1 MEMKERLAFWLSQ
14 ALTEKV
20 SDIHFKKELNQPI
33 QMEFRTSMGMV
44 KVECDRVDER
54 LFHYLMYLAH
64 LDVSQAYL
72 PQSGSFDFELDGKR
86 INCRF
91 AVIQSHHQQS
101 AVLRIL
107 NPEFC
112 FEIEELSLNPKA
124 QDWMREM
131 IQKKSGFVLF
141 SGLTGSGKTTTM
153 YSLLKKMKGK
163 KIFSLEDPVEI
174 YYDHMVQL
182 QVGDALLSYE
192 EGIKQLLRHDP
203 DVILIGEIRDS
214 YVAKMAL
221 RCALT
226 GHLVFSS
233 IHASSA
239 SLAISRMEELG
250 VSSSQLQEVLLGV
263 SCQQLCLYQGHKQA
277 IFEVMDQ
284 KELRYY
290 EQNQCH
296 SQQFK
301 NLDCQKAILEEE
313 ITFL

>member
-1 MEMKERLAFWLSQ
+1 
-14 ALTEKV
+14 
-20 SDIHFKKELNQPI
+20 
-33 QMEFRTSMGMV
+33 
-44 KVECDRVDER
+44 
-54 LFHYLMYLAH
+54 
-64 LDVSQAYL
+64 
-72 PQSGSFDFELDGKR
+72 
-86 INCRF
+86 
-91 AVIQSHHQQS
+91 
-101 AVLRIL
+101 
-107 NPEFC
+107 
-112 FEIEELSLNPKA
+112 
-124 QDWMREM
+124 
-131 IQKKSGFVLF
+131 
-141 SGLTGSGKTTTM
+141 
-153 YSLLKKMKGK
+153 
-163 KIFSLEDPVEI
+163 
-174 YYDHMVQL
+174 MVQL

-296 SQQFK
+296 FQ
-301 NLDCQKAILEEE
+301 
-313 ITFL
+313 